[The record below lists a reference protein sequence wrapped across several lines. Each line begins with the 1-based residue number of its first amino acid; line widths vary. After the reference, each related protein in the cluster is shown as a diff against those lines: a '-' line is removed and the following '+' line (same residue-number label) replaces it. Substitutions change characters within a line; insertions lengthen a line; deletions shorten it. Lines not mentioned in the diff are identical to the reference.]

1 MQPVE
6 DSVGLLANVAVDHKA
21 ANVAG
26 LALVASLLAV
36 AGCIVVG
43 RLMLPTGGL
52 NTAHG
57 YALVSV
63 SDSPTLRAAALAS
76 VRYLVLHRPTQPRRR
91 HRVRDTPVSIGAV
104 LGLLYLRRCAPS
116 CKGVAAAR

>member
-63 SDSPTLRAAALAS
+63 SDSPTLRAALGS

-104 LGLLYLRRCAPS
+104 LRPALPAALRAFL
-116 CKGVAAAR
+116 

>member
-63 SDSPTLRAAALAS
+63 SDSPTLRAAGSPASAISSSIALLSLGVATAS
-76 VRYLVLHRPTQPRRR
+76 ATPRYRSGPC
-91 HRVRDTPVSIGAV
+91 S
-104 LGLLYLRRCAPS
+104 GLLYLRRCAPS

>member
-1 MQPVE
+1 LQPVE

-76 VRYLVLHRPTQPRRR
+76 VRYLVLHCPTQPRRR

-104 LGLLYLRRCAPS
+104 LRPALPAALRAFL
-116 CKGVAAAR
+116 